1 MPFEKDSQARHVVP
15 IFIDGAALPI
25 DESRIHPVK
34 SADGRT
40 LHYYA
45 AVDRTACDQACEVA
59 WRTFAGEALATGL
72 NGWRRVS
79 AEMRRDIL
87 RDVAHLFNKRRDE
100 LVEAQIRET
109 NCPEPWAVQNV
120 NLSVKYLKEISSRIS
135 SIHGEIPPIEKEDTF
150 AFVFK
155 EPIGPVLCIPPWNGA
170 LVLATR
176 GLASAI
182 GAGCTVVLKASE
194 LCPYTHS
201 LIVDIFHQAKLPKGV
216 LNSLSADRESAKEIT
231 EALIANERIRKV
243 EFIGSAAVGREV
255 GATAARHLKP
265 ILMELGSKC
274 PAIVLQG
281 ADLTRAANL
290 CAQGA
295 TLNHGQ
301 ICFSTERII
310 VQKSIATDFQP
321 LLVNAISQQHGGAA
335 INTAFAE
342 KGQAILQNAQDQG
355 ARFLV
360 GSPEMS
366 SPLNSN
372 SDSLTPSIILI
383 DSAAAKNKNLRILD
397 EESFTP
403 SASLYIVQDDAEA
416 IRVANSSS
424 YGLNATIHSN
434 DMERAMKMAR
444 EIEAGQVH
452 VNSSSVFTSATGPQG
467 GVKGSGW
474 GRQNAKWG
482 LEEFLVEKFVTWHGK
497 GG

>member
-1 MPFEKDSQARHVVP
+1 MPFERDSQGRNVVP

-25 DESRIHPVK
+25 NESRIHSLK
-34 SADGRT
+34 RSTDDET

-45 AVDRTACDQACEVA
+45 AADRAACDRACEVA
-59 WRTFAGEALATGL
+59 WKTFAGDTLATGT

-79 AEMRRDIL
+79 AETRRDIL
-87 RDVAHLFNKRRDE
+87 LGVAHLFNKRREE
-100 LVEAQIRET
+100 LIKAQIDET
-109 NCPEPWAVQNV
+109 SCPPPWAEQNV
-120 NLSVKYLKEISSRIS
+120 NLSIKYLKEISSRIS
-135 SIHGEIPPIEKEDTF
+135 SIHGEIHPIEKEDTF

-182 GAGCTVVLKASE
+182 GAGCTVVLKSSE

-201 LIVDIFHQAKLPKGV
+201 LIVDIFHQARLPKGV
-216 LNSLSADRESAKEIT
+216 LNSLSADRSTAAEIT
-231 EALIANERIRKV
+231 ECLIANERIRKI
-243 EFIGSAAVGREV
+243 EFIGSAAVGRLV
-255 GATAARHLKP
+255 GATAAKHLKP
-265 ILMELGSKC
+265 ILMELGGKC

-281 ADLTRAANL
+281 ADLPKAAQL

-295 TLNHGQ
+295 TLHHGQ

-310 VQKSIATDFQP
+310 VQKSIAKEFQTH
-321 LLVNAISQQHGGAA
+321 LIKAISQANGGTA
-335 INTAFAE
+335 INTTFAE
-342 KGQAILQNAQDQG
+342 KGSSILRDASQKG
-355 ARFLV
+355 AKFLT
-360 GSPEMS
+360 GSPDLS
-366 SPLNSN
+366 SPTSI
-372 SDSLTPSIILI
+372 TPSIILI
-383 DSAAAKNKNLRILD
+383 DPSNPKTKENLRILD

-403 SASLYIVQDDAEA
+403 TATLSTITTDAEA
-416 IRVANSSS
+416 IALANSSS
-424 YGLNATIHSN
+424 YGLNATIHCN

-444 EIEAGQVH
+444 ELETGQVH
-452 VNSSSVFTSATGPQG
+452 VNSSSVFTSPTGPQG

-482 LEEFLVEKFVTWHGK
+482 LGEFLVEKFVTWHGR